1 MALRLARGS
10 EDEARDLVQETWIR
24 AARRLATFRWE
35 SALSTWLVS
44 IALNC
49 DRERRRGAERETPLG
64 EVEAAEEAVRE
75 TPARVEPVDLARAID
90 ALPDG
95 YRRVLILHDIE
106 GYTHD
111 EIGRLLGVETGTSK
125 SQLHRARARVR
136 ARLVAAEGGI
146 R

>member
-10 EDEARDLVQETWIR
+10 EDEARELVQETWVR
-24 AARRLATFRWE
+24 AARGLSTFRWE

-49 DRERRRGAERETPLG
+49 DRERRRGSGRETSYG
-64 EVEAAEEAVRE
+64 DVEAVEEVVRE
-75 TPARVEPVDLARAID
+75 APARVEPVDLARAID
-90 ALPDG
+90 ALPAG
-95 YRRVLILHDIE
+95 YRQVLVLHDVE
-106 GYTHD
+106 GYTHQ
-111 EIGRLLGVETGTSK
+111 EIGRLLGVEPGTSK

-146 R
+146 G